1 MITTLK
7 AQKRDTAVKAKKL
20 RRDGFTTGVLY
31 GREMEG
37 SIPLQFD
44 TKDAMRFIGK
54 NAKGAQVILDLGDQ
68 KISAI
73 VKDMDYN
80 SMQRQILSL
89 DFQALVKGEKIA
101 TSVPVKLENAEIVQ
115 GIVEQE
121 LSEIHYKAEPDQ
133 LLDTIVIDFKELPPT
148 VRDMHVSDLHLE
160 EKGIHLITPADDTI
174 FHVGD
179 YAKAEETEDAD
190 GEAAAE

>member
-20 RRDGFTTGVLY
+20 RRDGFTAGVLY
-31 GREMEG
+31 GREMEA
-37 SIPLQFD
+37 SIPFQLD
-44 TKDAMRFIGK
+44 TKDAMRFISK

-73 VKDMDYN
+73 VKDIDYN
-80 SMQRQILSL
+80 SMQRQIMSL
-89 DFQALVKGEKIA
+89 DFQALVKGEKIS
-101 TSVPVKLENAEIVQ
+101 TSVPIKFENVEIVQ

-133 LLDTIVIDFKELPPT
+133 LLDTIVIDFKKIPPT
-148 VRDMHVSDLHLE
+148 VRDMHVKDLHLE
-160 EKGIHLITPADDTI
+160 KKGIHLITPEDDTI
-174 FHVGD
+174 FHVAD
-179 YAKAEETEDAD
+179 YAKAEETDDAD
-190 GEAAAE
+190 GAAVE